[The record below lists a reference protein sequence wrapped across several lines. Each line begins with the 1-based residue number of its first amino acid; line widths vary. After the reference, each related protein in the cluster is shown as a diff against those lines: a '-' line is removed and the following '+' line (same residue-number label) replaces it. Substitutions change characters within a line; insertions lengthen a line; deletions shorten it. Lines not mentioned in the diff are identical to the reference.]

1 MKKIFILAIILLL
14 YPVISYSQP
23 SIVFDEEIYDFGKI
37 TPRDEI
43 GHTFEFKNAGDQD
56 LRIEKLLTK

>member
-1 MKKIFILAIILLL
+1 MKKIFILAILLL

-37 TPRDEI
+37 TPGHEI
-43 GHTFEFKNAGDQD
+43 EHTFEFKNAGDQD

>member
-1 MKKIFILAIILLL
+1 MKKIFIVAILLL
-14 YPVISYSQP
+14 FPVNSYSQP

-37 TPRDEI
+37 TPGNEI
-43 GHTFEFKNAGDQD
+43 EHTFEFKNAGDQD